1 MARKKTSRKARRK
14 AGRKARRKTGKK
26 IRRVLEEGGVGRKP
40 QNICPRC
47 GEAGGYIEKRMV
59 NDRTYL
65 YFVHQRVFGGER
77 IIRRC
82 YLGAGEY
89 KYVNRFNPIGL
100 SGLIDRDRFARYIE
114 ALVDKIGV
122 DKVMEVFKAL
132 IGRLSREELME
143 ARKIIDDKIGVD
155 KVMEVEGNGMEVEA
169 NG

>member
-1 MARKKTSRKARRK
+1 MARKKTSKKARK
-14 AGRKARRKTGKK
+14 KVGKKARRKTEKK
-26 IRRVLEEGGVGRKP
+26 IRRVLGESGVGRKP

-47 GEAGGYIEKRMV
+47 GEAGGYIEKRTV

-65 YFVHQRVFGGER
+65 YFVHQRVIRGER

-100 SGLIDRDRFARYIE
+100 AGLIDRDRFTRYIE

-122 DKVMEVFKAL
+122 DKILEVFKTL
-132 IGRLSREELME
+132 ISRLSREELME
-143 ARKIIDDKIGVD
+143 AKKIIDDKI
-155 KVMEVEGNGMEVEA
+155 MEVEA
-169 NG
+169 HG